1 MQGSPRVGPPEAH
14 VLETEIDD
22 EISLYNVQN
31 ENVIVLNITASDVWR
46 LCDGEQT
53 FDEIVGMISNAYGV
67 AEDEIRDDVSST
79 IDQFVDA
86 GFLPPLQ

>member
-22 EISLYNVQN
+22 EISLYNVQD
-31 ENVIVLNITASDVWR
+31 ESVIVLNITASDVWR

-53 FDEIVGMISNAYGV
+53 LDEIVGMISRAYGV
-67 AEDEIRDDVSST
+67 REDQIREEVSVT
-79 IDQFVDA
+79 VEQFIDA
-86 GFLPPLQ
+86 GFLPSPQ